1 MPKRSRS
8 TSVTTTTR
16 KRKSVRLTRARRTRR
31 SVSRSLISRRGNI
44 HAFTRWAIPSQFNS
58 ISGAGSINWGSNLTY
73 SDGTLVTNAGTGS
86 VTEVPFSIQ
95 FNMNDIPSPADFTTL
110 YDQYKLC
117 GAKITIKMISSPD
130 AAYDSS
136 GASANTRT
144 NFYPTL
150 WYTRDYDDNGLLLLS
165 DIRQYKSVKHVVLRP
180 NKEISIYTKPRLL
193 RQLFATTTG
202 AGYEIAMPKYI
213 DLANLALP
221 HYGFKSVIDFEGQ
234 SLPLGSATNQWR
246 FRVNI
251 KYFFMCK
258 NVR

>member
-1 MPKRSRS
+1 MPKRPRSRS
-8 TSVTTTTR
+8 AP
-16 KRKSVRLTRARRTRR
+16 ARPTKRR
-31 SVSRSLISRRGNI
+31 SALISRGKRVRRAVNRSMIGGRSQV
-44 HAFTRWAIPSQFNS
+44 HAFTRWTVPSQFNS

-86 VTEVPFSIQ
+86 VTETPFSIQ
-95 FNMNDIPSPADFTTL
+95 FNLNDIPSPADFTTL

-117 GAKITIKMISSPD
+117 GAKITIKMITSPD
-130 AAYDSS
+130 SVYDSS

-150 WYTRDYDDNGLLLLS
+150 WYTRDYDDNALLPLS
-165 DIRQYKSVKHVVLRP
+165 DMRQYKSAKHVVLRP
-180 NKEISIYTKPRLL
+180 NKEISVYTKPRLL

-202 AGYEIAMPKYI
+202 AGYEIASPKYI

-221 HYGFKSVIDFEGQ
+221 HYGFKAVLDFEGQ
-234 SLPLGSATNQWR
+234 VLPLGSATNQWR
-246 FRVNI
+246 FRINI